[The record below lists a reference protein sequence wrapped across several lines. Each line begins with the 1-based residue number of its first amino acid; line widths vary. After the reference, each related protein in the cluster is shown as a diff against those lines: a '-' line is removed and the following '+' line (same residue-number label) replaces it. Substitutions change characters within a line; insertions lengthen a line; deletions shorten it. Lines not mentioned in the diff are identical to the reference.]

1 MPPKRPLKR
10 RSEDEGRKQTK
21 RTGKNKR
28 EQTYDIYDEA
38 LDGGVEMEEK
48 GERYR
53 DGDKAQRFY
62 ERAVELYAKASELE
76 ETYDATYNRAR
87 ALYTLATNFLLPP
100 SSLPLLRE
108 SITLYQHATTL
119 SNSPLLLMDVAFNLA
134 QTFITLA
141 DIMDDLRTVDDA
153 EKDEAVLKLRNDAK
167 VTLAEVMDG
176 QEAYLKTIAAQG
188 NADAEEGEEVMEQIE
203 GGAGNQSMEV
213 DAGDK
218 EEDEE
223 GGNTSTWE
231 THLPTPSTYIDTV
244 LALIDLHLLLWES
257 TSTPHPP
264 TEEEQIAVRIILDRA
279 ASIAPAGRQAEL
291 DLAEIKV
298 LLTMDRIIWDMYKGE
313 AKAGSGIEKSLDGAI
328 AAIGTVLTSLDAVPA
343 EDSTVRP
350 EILTTLAD
358 THVTIAN
365 RLIFLN
371 TQLSPGPSPLSQ
383 SAWAHLTHATTH
395 LISAVDSPTDANTPR
410 EFKPSVFLS
419 LSKISLARAKL
430 ASVDDTAQRNV
441 VQLFDNATTYANR
454 AGETLGWKLLRVG
467 PVAPSAGGTLSIG
480 GGSIGGEGLP
490 YPSGWDSELL
500 GRNIALQQVRVC
512 LYATRTELLPAE
524 SKGQYQRGLNKV
536 LEKLGKIEVGER
548 KITEKDVERFLG
560 EVEDEE
566 GCFDEIEKGWWTE
579 VTATL

>member
-1 MPPKRPLKR
+1 MQRPQSLKR
-10 RSEDEGRKQTK
+10 LMTL
-21 RTGKNKR
+21 RTIGKS
-28 EQTYDIYDEA
+28 
-38 LDGGVEMEEK
+38 
-48 GERYR
+48 
-53 DGDKAQRFY
+53 
-62 ERAVELYAKASELE
+62 KASVNDEINANGIC
-76 ETYDATYNRAR
+76 DSAR

-203 GGAGNQSMEV
+203 GGAENQSMEV

-371 TQLSPGPSPLSQ
+371 TQLPPGPSPLSQ
-383 SAWAHLTHATTH
+383 SAWAHLTQATTH

-430 ASVDDTAQRNV
+430 ASVDDAAQRNV

-566 GCFDEIEKGWWTE
+566 GCFDEIEKEWWTE

>member
-28 EQTYDIYDEA
+28 EQTYGTYDEA

-53 DGDKAQRFY
+53 DGEKAQRFY
-62 ERAVELYAKASELE
+62 ERAVELYAKASEFK
-76 ETYDATYNRAR
+76 ETYDVTYNR
-87 ALYTLATNFLLPP
+87 FLLPP

-134 QTFITLA
+134 QAFTTLA
-141 DIMDDLRTVDDA
+141 DIMDDLRTTDDA

-176 QEAYLKTIAAQG
+176 QEAYLRTVVAQG
-188 NADAEEGEEVMEQIE
+188 GEDTEEGEEVVEHIE
-203 GGAGNQSMEV
+203 GGAENQSMEV
-213 DAGDK
+213 DVGDK
-218 EEDEE
+218 EDDE
-223 GGNTSTWE
+223 GDDNTSTWE

-244 LALIDLHLLLWES
+244 LTLVDLHLLLWES
-257 TSTPHPP
+257 TPTPQPP
-264 TEEEQIAVRIILDRA
+264 TEEEQIAVRVILDRA
-279 ASIAPAGRQAEL
+279 ASIAPSGRQAEL
-291 DLAEIKV
+291 DLAEVKV
-298 LLTMDRIIWDMYKGE
+298 LLTMDRIIWDMYKRE
-313 AKAGSGIEKSLDGAI
+313 AKAGSGIENSLDGAI
-328 AAIGTVLTSLDAVPA
+328 TAIGAVLTSLDAVPA

-350 EILTTLAD
+350 EILTTMAD

-365 RLIFLN
+365 RLMFLN
-371 TQLSPGPSPLSQ
+371 TQPPPGPAPLAQ
-383 SAWAHLTHATTH
+383 SAWAHLTQATTH
-395 LISAVDSPTDANTPR
+395 LTSAVGSPTDANTPR

-419 LSKISLARAKL
+419 LSKVSLARAKL
-430 ASVDDTAQRNV
+430 ASLNDTAQKNI
-441 VQLFDNATTYANR
+441 VQLFDNATTYASR
-454 AGETLGWKLLRVG
+454 AGETLGWTFLRVG
-467 PVAPSAGGTLSIG
+467 PAPPSVGGTLNIGGVSIG
-480 GGSIGGEGLP
+480 GKDLP

-524 SKGQYQRGLNKV
+524 SKGQYKGVLSKI
-536 LEKLGKIEVGER
+536 LEKLGKMEEGER
-548 KITEKDVERFLG
+548 KITGKDVERWLG

-566 GCFDEIEKGWWTE
+566 VGLGEIEKGWWTE
-579 VTATL
+579 ITAGL